1 MKYKTESFISQET
14 ISEDLIYCCYNPKNT
29 IELVLCGKG
38 YLRLWNIFIN
48 EGALKEH
55 QQRFISG
62 KKEKDFPFPEFQ
74 KREVLFLFLV
84 NRTSSVIHRMSSDHL
99 AKLKRRECR

>member
-1 MKYKTESFISQET
+1 MAHGVSETFCNILQCVKITINRTLRIVKLPFSQ
-14 ISEDLIYCCYNPKNT
+14 K
-29 IELVLCGKG
+29 
-38 YLRLWNIFIN
+38 
-48 EGALKEH
+48 
-55 QQRFISG
+55 
-62 KKEKDFPFPEFQ
+62 KDFPFPEFQ